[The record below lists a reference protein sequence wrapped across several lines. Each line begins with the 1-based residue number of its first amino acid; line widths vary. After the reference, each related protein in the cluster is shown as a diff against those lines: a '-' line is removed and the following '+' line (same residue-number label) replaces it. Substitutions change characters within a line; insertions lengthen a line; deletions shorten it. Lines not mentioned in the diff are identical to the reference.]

1 MNLLPKDEK
10 FIELF
15 VEHVR
20 ILCHSS
26 ELLKSGLEGGYDG
39 VCDISKQMEA
49 VERAGDE
56 IIHRIFEHLR
66 STFITPFDPED
77 IQSLA
82 TGLDDIIDTIEDATF
97 RIVAY
102 RLDPIPEAALRI
114 GRLIDD
120 ANRALDRALKA
131 LRENR
136 PVINDCIEVNRLE
149 NEADAIERTFVAKL
163 FSSDIDP
170 VTLMKQKEIIE
181 FLEQATDRCEDVAA
195 IIQNVSVKNS

>member
-15 VEHVR
+15 AEHLR

-26 ELLKSGLEGGYDG
+26 ELLKSGLERGYEG

-56 IIHRIFEHLR
+56 VIHRIFEHLR
-66 STFITPFDPED
+66 ATFITPFDPED
-77 IQSLA
+77 IQALA
-82 TGLDDIIDTIEDATF
+82 TGLDDIIDTIEDVTF

-102 RLDPIPEAALRI
+102 RLDPIPDTALRL
-114 GRLIDD
+114 GRLIDE

-149 NEADAIERTFVAKL
+149 NEADAIERTFVARL
-163 FSSDIDP
+163 FSDNIDP
-170 VTLMKQKEIIE
+170 ITLMKQKEIIE
-181 FLEQATDRCEDVAA
+181 FLEQATDRCEDVAD